1 MGKYLKEFENH
12 SSYSQFTQTEDFI
25 LPNVSH
31 CDLQNDVHYNPS
43 GIKVSGKITVP
54 SRLLEIQSSSGE
66 IPPARSNLLRGTEYQ
81 YDCYGLNKGLKQD
94 LPTIT
99 YNDQNH
105 TPLKYLSNYTEKRT
119 VIDSVDG
126 KEYKIIEFKLKYIPV
141 DASGNPFSD
150 FSEQYNGQT
159 YYYSS
164 IFPNS
169 YTEEGRVDSNGILQM
184 GSYDYDENNNLV
196 FTQTSFIKSTIQN
209 LNVCHSVYNSNTGQY
224 TTVYETIDI
233 NTIRCTQGEEVYQFT
248 PLETEVYNG
257 DFTFEEGTWH
267 YMIIPFPNY
276 PSATYLKNVFMSIK
290 IDDQELDL
298 DNLSN
303 ENGCVTLENGEHSIE
318 YRLNPAGF
326 DGYLQPKLFEGVPI
340 ENLRLDK
347 RIKGMYYQY
356 SNNDWHTAFDNCALL
371 GTDEE
376 TIKRIFNLKL
386 FNPSNETLDPSNETS
401 LEPIIFECEFED
413 ENDILSTDN
422 VSDFMY
428 FAIFNDVV
436 GMHSCINESGGGGL
450 AQ

>member
-12 SSYSQFTQTEDFI
+12 SYYNNFTQTEDFI

-54 SRLLEIQSSSGE
+54 SRLLEIQGNSEE
-66 IPPARSNLLRGTEYQ
+66 IPPMRSNLLKGTQYS
-81 YDCYGLNKGLKQD
+81 YDCYGLNKGLVQD
-94 LPTIT
+94 NPTIT

-105 TPLKYLSNYTEKRT
+105 TPLKYLIDYTEKGT

-126 KEYKIIEFKLKYIPV
+126 KEYKKIKFRLEYIPV
-141 DASGNPFSD
+141 DANGNLFSN

-164 IFPNS
+164 VYPNYS
-169 YTEEGRVDSNGILQM
+169 EYGRVDSDGILQM
-184 GSYDYDENNNLV
+184 GYYDYDENNNLV

-224 TTVYETIDI
+224 TTVYEIIDI
-233 NTIRCTQGEEVYQFT
+233 NTIRCTQGEEVYQCT
-248 PLETEVYNG
+248 PLETEIYNG
-257 DFTFEEGTWH
+257 NLIFEEGTQH
-267 YMIIPFPNY
+267 YMIIPFSNY
-276 PSATYLKNVFMSIK
+276 PSATALKNIFKSIK

-298 DNLSN
+298 DDLFN
-303 ENGCVTLENGEHSIE
+303 EKGLVTLENGEHSIE
-318 YRLNPAGF
+318 YRLNPTGF

-347 RIKGMYYQY
+347 RIKGIYYQY

-371 GTDEE
+371 GTDEK
-376 TIKRIFNLKL
+376 TIKRIFNLKP
-386 FNPSNETLDPSNETS
+386 FDPSNETS
-401 LEPIIFECEFED
+401 LEPIIFECEFGE
-413 ENDILSTDN
+413 ENDRLSDDN
-422 VSDFMY
+422 VSNFMY
-428 FAIFNDVV
+428 FAIFNNVV
-436 GMHSCINESGGGGL
+436 GMHSCVGDNGGGGL
-450 AQ
+450 AK